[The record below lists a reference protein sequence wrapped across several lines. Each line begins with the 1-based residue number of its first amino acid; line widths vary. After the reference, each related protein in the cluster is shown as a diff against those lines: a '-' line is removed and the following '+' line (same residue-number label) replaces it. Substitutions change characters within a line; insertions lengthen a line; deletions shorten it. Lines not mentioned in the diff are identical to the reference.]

1 MAKRIGL
8 LIALLAMAW
17 CVMTFSHEVGHIL
30 GGWATGGVLQSADLW
45 PWHLPYSI
53 FAPNPR
59 PLFTLWCGPLFGVL
73 APFALALV
81 IRRDWSWFVASFC
94 LLANGVYIAGAWV
107 SGDRY
112 LDTTEMLRHGAH
124 PLSLAIY
131 CLITII
137 GGYVG
142 FRRAAI
148 RILFANQV
156 LSEAG
161 QDTPFEDCSG

>member
-1 MAKRIGL
+1 MPTFGPGISRTAFSL
-8 LIALLAMAW
+8 LIRALSSLCGAA
-17 CVMTFSHEVGHIL
+17 
-30 GGWATGGVLQSADLW
+30 
-45 PWHLPYSI
+45 PYS
-53 FAPNPR
+53 
-59 PLFTLWCGPLFGVL
+59 
-73 APFALALV
+73 PFSRRSLALV
-81 IRRDWSWFVASFC
+81 IRRDWSWFVSSFC